1 MCFSAF
7 NCNLVQLFSLATAP
21 MSAVKTSP
29 RLKRTGCD
37 PLRLKEC
44 ADLKGG
50 GGGGTIKTRTPF
62 AKLVFK
68 LFNVDNININYSKYL
83 LGLP

>member
-21 MSAVKTSP
+21 MSAVKTRP
-29 RLKRTGCD
+29 CLKRTGCD

-44 ADLKGG
+44 ADLRGG
-50 GGGGTIKTRTPF
+50 GGGGGNNKNKDAF
-62 AKLVFK
+62 
-68 LFNVDNININYSKYL
+68 
-83 LGLP
+83 